1 MTQADEP
8 TIKPSNCLS
17 NQFLIAMP
25 AVVQGEFDHSVTY
38 LCEHNESGAMG
49 LVINRPTTL
58 RLADMFQHMGLET
71 GDFPEPDKPVFWGGP
86 VQTERGFVLHSPSS
100 EWESTLKVSNEI
112 ALTTSKDILV
122 AISEGKGPENYLV
135 TLGYAGWTEGQ
146 LENEILNNSWLT
158 SPSSSDI
165 LFATPAPARWT
176 AAAELLGV
184 DPTLLS
190 GEAGHA

>member
-1 MTQADEP
+1 
-8 TIKPSNCLS
+8 
-17 NQFLIAMP
+17 MP
-25 AVVQGEFDHSVTY
+25 AVVQGEFEHSVTF

-71 GDFPEPDKPVFWGGP
+71 SNFPKPDYPVYWGGP
-86 VQTERGFVLHSPSS
+86 VQTERGFVLHSPSA
-100 EWESTLKVSNEI
+100 EWDSTLNDEI
-112 ALTTSKDILV
+112 ALTTSKDILE

-146 LENEILNNSWLT
+146 LEDEILKNSWLT
-158 SPSSSDI
+158 TPSDKDI
-165 LFATPAPARWT
+165 LFSTPAPARWT
-176 AAAELLGV
+176 AAAQLLGV
-184 DPTLLS
+184 DPSLLS